1 MGVSRVR
8 GMSTRETGTLGQPP
22 EDIGWCVPG
31 VGVRRAD
38 GSELPSRPAFAE
50 AREVDAPADV
60 EDLVAALRVVSA
72 GLGTVR
78 GGLTG
83 LPDEAVA
90 ELMLALGETSVAVE
104 TMTLE
109 TTVAALERDIPRSG
123 PRALSPVDWVRTHH
137 LGLRG
142 TGAARM
148 VQAAALVR
156 ADTHCEITAGL
167 RSGALPVATAAL
179 AHTQIGTVMGAL
191 PAHTRTPEVRDAVAA
206 AIVGAAATGSPRE
219 VRAVAMELISTYAG
233 PESLDRVADRAHSQ
247 RELSTPAT
255 VGDGLYEYRWRTD
268 ALGMATV
275 EAALDPLTALT
286 PLADGRPDL
295 RSARQR
301 RADALATLIETAI
314 AAPDSPASGIRGQ
327 LHLTMTLDALASAL
341 HDHHDHGD
349 TTDRAGDAGSAFV
362 PSPQP
367 TCSGCAATTT
377 DPTAHGSVI
386 GQSGAAASAT
396 LSPTQ
401 VRILACS
408 AGIIPTVLG
417 SDGTVVDQGHQVHLF
432 PPHHVR
438 QMWLRDNGCTLPG
451 CTMPAKWTQAH
462 HLTWHR
468 HHGPTALANGALLCS
483 HHHHTVHTRAL
494 HGWVDPATD
503 TVHWNLT
510 PGSYDTARRDSGTPG
525 TSAA

>member
-1 MGVSRVR
+1 
-8 GMSTRETGTLGQPP
+8 MSTRETGTLGQPP

-275 EAALDPLTALT
+275 EAALDPLTVPT
-286 PLADGRPDL
+286 PSADGHPDL
-295 RSARQR
+295 RTARQR
-301 RADALATLIETAI
+301 RADALATLLETAI

-327 LHLTMTLDALASAL
+327 LHLTMTLDALTSAL
-341 HDHHDHGD
+341 Q
-349 TTDRAGDAGSAFV
+349 V
-362 PSPQP
+362 P
-367 TCSGCAATTT
+367 TTT
-377 DPTAHGSVI
+377 DPTAYGSVI
-386 GQSGAAASAT
+386 GQTGAAGAAV
-396 LSPTQ
+396 LSPAQ

-417 SDGTVVDQGHQVHLF
+417 SDGTVIDQGHQVRLFAPHL
-432 PPHHVR
+432 VKR
-438 QMWLRDNGCTLPG
+438 MWLRDKGCTFPG

-503 TVHWNLT
+503 TVHWDLT
-510 PGSYDTARRDSGTPG
+510 PGSYDAARRDRGVPGSGT
-525 TSAA
+525 TAA